1 MHNSRTLRDGYL
13 CTYIVPS
20 REDVRN
26 KLRQILRMTKFGDWL
41 MFYLLAH
48 NMDKATS
55 LNLDFKFSILE
66 VNFQGRENDRSIP
79 LQVNFT
85 ELIDMGVM
93 YPGYRDTASQWRLR
107 QSN

>member
-1 MHNSRTLRDGYL
+1 MHHPRTLREGYL

-20 REDVRN
+20 REDVRL

-48 NMDKATS
+48 NMDK
-55 LNLDFKFSILE
+55 
-66 VNFQGRENDRSIP
+66 
-79 LQVNFT
+79 VNFT

-93 YPGYRDTASQWRLR
+93 YPGYRFDLGRIV
-107 QSN
+107 